1 MTADSVE
8 ISIVVRTFNEARH
21 LPALFD
27 AFDAQA
33 ERNFEV
39 IVVDSGSYDR
49 TRVIAEIRADRLIR
63 IASDDFTFGYSL
75 NVGVRVARGKYIVAV
90 SAHTVPVGSDWL
102 TDLIKPLRSDMQTAM
117 SYGRQLGVASS
128 RFSEAEDFERI
139 YGAAPRIENRKNT
152 AANNANS
159 ALRRE
164 LWQRRPFD
172 EALLGLED
180 IEWAAYWMDQGY
192 KVVYAPG
199 AAIHHVHEESWA
211 QIRRRYY
218 REAISARLMG
228 LTGRRHIPRLIAR
241 EIGYTAADLL
251 RAIKPNGNPV
261 CDRLTG
267 SQRVR
272 EAIYFRLNKNIGTVS
287 GLLDEHPI
295 SSSAARHNLLF
306 DRPAHAVVVHG
317 PGNARLETVPVPEL
331 TPSAVL
337 IEVSHVAICATDIE
351 VANGTLGYFAA
362 GLAAFPI
369 VPGHEFS
376 GRVVAI
382 GKNVRNLAEGD
393 AVVVEPI
400 QGCGVCPACSSGN
413 AIACADRAEVG
424 VMRRDGA
431 YAHYVVSLARYVH
444 KLPPDFDLRRAALA
458 EPLAV
463 VLKGLRRIAASLTG
477 PKPHHCVVLGVG
489 PLGHLVAKVLAHRG
503 HHVCVID
510 RNPKRL
516 DLFAGTGIDIRR
528 DIGDLST
535 FDVVVEVTG
544 NPDVLDSA
552 LHATRTGA
560 AFLLLG
566 LPYGKKGFSF
576 EAIAAYD
583 KTVIGSVGSAKQDF
597 EAAIELLPALEL
609 SPYFNCSLPLAQ
621 FAEGWKKS
629 QSGDVL
635 KVMLAVG
642 EEN

>member
-1 MTADSVE
+1 MTPHTVE

-27 AFDAQA
+27 AFDAQTLQD
-33 ERNFEV
+33 FEV
-39 IVVDSGSYDR
+39 IVVDSGSYDH
-49 TRVIAEIRADRLIR
+49 TRDIAESRADQLIR

-75 NVGVRVARGKYIVAV
+75 NVGARAANGNYIVVV
-90 SAHTVPVGSDWL
+90 SAHTIPVGSDWL
-102 TDLIKPLRSDMQTAM
+102 SDLIEPLRSNERIAM

-139 YGAAPRIENRKNT
+139 YGPESRIETRT
-152 AANNANS
+152 RMAVNNANS

-164 LWQRRPFD
+164 LWQLRPFD

-180 IEWAAYWMDQGY
+180 IEWAAYWMERDF
-192 KVVYAPG
+192 KVIYTPR
-199 AAIHHVHEESWA
+199 AAIYHVHEESWA

-218 REAISARLMG
+218 REAVSARLMG
-228 LTGRRHIPRLIAR
+228 LTGRRHIPHLIAR
-241 EIGYTAADLL
+241 EIGHTAVDVI
-251 RAIKPNGNPV
+251 RAIKPKSDNPV
-261 CDRLTG
+261 CARLTA
-267 SQRVR
+267 SQRAR
-272 EAIYFRLNKNIGTVS
+272 EAVYFRLNKNAGTVR
-287 GLLDEHPI
+287 GLLDEHPVP
-295 SSSAARHNLLF
+295 SSASRHTLLF

-317 PGNARLETVPVPEL
+317 PGNARFESVPVPEL

-337 IEVSHVAICATDIE
+337 IEVAHVAICATDLE

-376 GRVVAI
+376 GRIVAV
-382 GKNVRNLAEGD
+382 GKNVRDVAEGD

-413 AIACADRAEVG
+413 AIACADRAELG

-463 VLKGLRRIAASLTG
+463 VLKGLRRIAASLAG
-477 PKPHHCVVLGVG
+477 AKPQHCAVLGVG
-489 PLGHLVAKVLAHRG
+489 PLGHLVARVLAHRG
-503 HHVCVID
+503 HQVCAID

-516 DLFAGTGIDIRR
+516 DLFNGTDIEVRR
-528 DIGDLST
+528 DIGDLSA

-566 LPYGKKGFSF
+566 LPYGRKDFSF

-597 EAAIELLPALEL
+597 EAAIKLLPALEL
-609 SPYFNCSLPLAQ
+609 GPYFDCTLPLAQ
-621 FAEGWKKS
+621 YAEGWKQS

-635 KVMLAVG
+635 KVILDVI
-642 EEN
+642 